1 MFILND
7 INLSPCISSLTVQ
20 PSSKK
25 AHHLVTRSQGFLVN
39 PSPLSIGG
47 RFQILF
53 LHESWNDHTEWF
65 LWVPFPCHN
74 LSLPGPLGTSKGY
87 SFSRAAVTNY
97 HRLDNLN
104 NGDVASQCGG
114 WRSQMKMLVGMGP
127 FPGLWGSPLSEGA
140 LGRDLRASPLAS
152 GVLLMISGVPR
163 LVTSITLI
171 SAFIFPSP
179 CEHVWVNISP
189 FYKGIVMSDVGPF
202 YFSMTSS

>member
-1 MFILND
+1 MKW
-7 INLSPCISSLTVQ
+7 SHWMISVGAL
-20 PSSKK
+20 
-25 AHHLVTRSQGFLVN
+25 
-39 PSPLSIGG
+39 PLSQSFTS
-47 RFQILF
+47 RTVRHFQTVFIF
-53 LHESWNDHTEWF
+53 Q
-65 LWVPFPCHN
+65 
-74 LSLPGPLGTSKGY
+74 
-87 SFSRAAVTNY
+87 SRWKY

-114 WRSQMKMLVGMGP
+114 WRPQMKMLVGMGP

-189 FYKGIVMSDVGPF
+189 FYKGIAMSDVGPF